1 MPSGNILGVYRG
13 APHCRRATR
22 GPWKQMRW
30 RLVRGAQDCC
40 GYFHVTE
47 RAASARA
54 ARRALNGLVKRGTI
68 STLGLLPSSWRLQ
81 VEMLPREGGGTRGS
95 PRLSPVQ
102 GTFATRRLPAHHL
115 APWSGGGDGEHR
127 PAPCFCFPTLCSAWL
142 FGAGC
147 DGTGLWGAWRS
158 HPFGCSEEPGSGG
171 ALTEVAPPGP
181 YLGTR
186 GVFSCLRAFW
196 G

>member
-1 MPSGNILGVYRG
+1 MPCTAAEPHVGPGSRRG
-13 APHCRRATR
+13 GGLLEGLRTAAGTSR
-22 GPWKQMRW
+22 
-30 RLVRGAQDCC
+30 
-40 GYFHVTE
+40 VTE

-95 PRLSPVQ
+95 PRLSPAQ
-102 GTFATRRLPAHHL
+102 GPFATQRLPAHHP

-127 PAPCFCFPTLCSAWL
+127 PAPCSCFPTLCSAWL

-147 DGTGLWGAWRS
+147 DGTGLWGAWGSR
-158 HPFGCSEEPGSGG
+158 PFGCSEELGSGG
-171 ALTEVAPPGP
+171 ALTEVAPLGP